1 VPEITGGQST
11 LLGGRACS
19 EVAFLRE
26 LKGNCVAPFYFQ
38 KIVYISGN
46 SARVSVSSVT
56 SVYLSGLRV
65 GTLPSF
71 FFFYKLHFY
80 F

>member
-1 VPEITGGQST
+1 MV
-11 LLGGRACS
+11 R
-19 EVAFLRE
+19 
-26 LKGNCVAPFYFQ
+26 VAPFYFQ

-71 FFFYKLHFY
+71 FFS
-80 F
+80 